1 MTTSPTPLSWPP
13 PPDLNSIQELVANAD
28 IEGFIAE
35 GAPDDEYET
44 EAETIFQ
51 DLQSWPTADLRP
63 DRIFP
68 VLEAAWAKAFSLSMP
83 QLGNRRTNLR
93 ELAEQIARFF
103 GPEAVPQTRQTQAP
117 QT

>member
-1 MTTSPTPLSWPP
+1 MTTSLTPLSWPP
-13 PPDLNSIQELVANAD
+13 PPDLDSIQELVANAD

-35 GAPDDEYET
+35 GAADDEYET

-63 DRIFP
+63 DRILP
-68 VLEAAWAKAFSLSMP
+68 VLEEAWAKAFSLGMP
-83 QLGNRRTNLR
+83 QLEKRRTKLQN
-93 ELAEQIARFF
+93 LAEQIARFF